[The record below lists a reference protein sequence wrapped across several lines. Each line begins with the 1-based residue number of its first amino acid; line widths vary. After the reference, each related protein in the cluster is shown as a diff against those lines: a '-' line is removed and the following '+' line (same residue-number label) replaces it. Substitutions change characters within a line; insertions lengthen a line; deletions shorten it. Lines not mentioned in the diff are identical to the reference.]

1 MDMRGRSWR
10 DILFVN
16 EFEFIKILLISLL
29 NVFVK
34 GLII

>member
-1 MDMRGRSWR
+1 MYMRGRSWR

-16 EFEFIKILLISLL
+16 EFEFIKIWLISVLIF
-29 NVFVK
+29 FVK